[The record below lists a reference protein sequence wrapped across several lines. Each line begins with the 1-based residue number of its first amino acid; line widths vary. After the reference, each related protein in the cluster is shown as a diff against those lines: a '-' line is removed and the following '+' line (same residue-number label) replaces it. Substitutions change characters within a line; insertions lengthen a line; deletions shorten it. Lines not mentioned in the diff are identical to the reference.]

1 MDLNRGST
9 YPNILGSAMAKGLI
23 RENDVDKA
31 LINNNY
37 MVLMRVGW
45 FDGHPMYDSLG
56 AHDVC
61 SKEHMELAADAARQ
75 GIVLLKNNIPPLS
88 QGKFKKL
95 AVVGPHAH
103 ALDDMIGSHAGNLE

>member
-1 MDLNRGST
+1 MDLNCGST
-9 YPNILGSAMAKGLI
+9 YPNFLGSAMAKGLI
-23 RENDVDKA
+23 RESDVDKA
-31 LINNNY
+31 LISNY

-45 FDGHPMYDSLG
+45 FDDHPMYDSLG

-75 GIVLLKNNIPPLS
+75 GIVLLKNNILPLS
-88 QGKFKKL
+88 QEKFKKL

-103 ALDDMIGSHAGNLE
+103 ALDDMIGSYAGNLE